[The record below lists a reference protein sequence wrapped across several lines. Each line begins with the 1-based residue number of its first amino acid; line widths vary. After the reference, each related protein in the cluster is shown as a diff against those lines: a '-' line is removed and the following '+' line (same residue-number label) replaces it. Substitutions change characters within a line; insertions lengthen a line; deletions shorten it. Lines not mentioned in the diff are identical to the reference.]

1 MPPFIN
7 IVCCSCHN
15 AEQSRPW
22 TGRKALAKMPSGRQQ
37 SVRSSGTTSL
47 SIWGQQCLHCLVR
60 PRPPPMISCYHD
72 KYRHQGRGMHEICMG
87 KKLLLHS
94 LQSTTTRRKTDPKP
108 RRNYKQKYAYHK
120 EVRKIG
126 LDHVKASKKRWMRE
140 VWGDTVYIISTICH
154 SNTKIGG
161 C

>member
-1 MPPFIN
+1 MSQRGTIETMDGAQGTGE
-7 IVCCSCHN
+7 N
-15 AEQSRPW
+15 AKRWTAVRGFQWYHSTFYMRTAVSTMSSKASTSSNDLLLSR
-22 TGRKALAKMPSGRQQ
+22 Q
-37 SVRSSGTTSL
+37 
-47 SIWGQQCLHCLVR
+47 I
-60 PRPPPMISCYHD
+60 PPPGARTARNLH
-72 KYRHQGRGMHEICMG
+72 GE
-87 KKLLLHS
+87 KLLLHS